1 MVLSNVIVNITII
14 RRSFVFG
21 QSRAKVSTGFTNAS
35 IAWQSQHLI
44 LYNAPCL
51 SFGLSFSMTLVSG
64 RHEVVIGLCV
74 TRILPCSIRAMVSE
88 VPLMYS
94 IVAVVTEPELT
105 LV

>member
-1 MVLSNVIVNITII
+1 MVLSNVIVNVTIT

-35 IAWQSQHLI
+35 IAWQSTQHLI
-44 LYNAPCL
+44 LYTAPCL
-51 SFGLSFSMTLVSG
+51 FFGLSFSMTLVSG

-74 TRILPCSIRAMVSE
+74 TRI
-88 VPLMYS
+88 
-94 IVAVVTEPELT
+94 VAVVTEPELT